1 MQFISVS
8 RSRGNTNIYSLPLS
22 YSSISTVIPSVTI
35 STPPTG
41 LIVGDSLTLTCT
53 DSQGVPPP
61 SFTWQKCSG
70 SSPADCTTLDGEED
84 NVNILQMQ
92 SSSSMLMVNP
102 VKLSNGGEYKCRAQ
116 NSFGLKIIEQQIGV
130 SSKWHFLKFSLTCI
144 MQYVWQV
151 S

>member
-1 MQFISVS
+1 MSFISVS
-8 RSRGNTNIYSLPLS
+8 RSRGNVNIYSLPLS
-22 YSSISTVIPSVTI
+22 STFISTVIPSVTI
-35 STPPTG
+35 STPPAS

-84 NVNILQMQ
+84 GVNILQMQ

-102 VKLSNGGEYKCRAQ
+102 VKLSDGGEYKCRAQ

-130 SSKWHFLKFSLTCI
+130 SSK
-144 MQYVWQV
+144 
-151 S
+151 

>member
-1 MQFISVS
+1 MSFISVS
-8 RSRGNTNIYSLPLS
+8 RSCGNTNIYSLPLS
-22 YSSISTVIPSVTI
+22 FPSISTVIPSVTI
-35 STPPTG
+35 STPPAG

-61 SFTWQKCSG
+61 SFTWEKCSG

-130 SSKWHFLKFSLTCI
+130 SSK
-144 MQYVWQV
+144 
-151 S
+151 